1 VAVDKKVVTLTI
13 GTIISMENPI
23 LREDVVGLKIGHK
36 VTWIILIT
44 LNPHTLDLV
53 NEKVMI
59 TYCQKTDRGKKI
71 KRKVISKTC
80 RLLVRNLMSN

>member
-1 VAVDKKVVTLTI
+1 MDKKVVTLTI

-23 LREDVVGLKIGHK
+23 LREDVVGLEIGHK

-53 NEKVMI
+53 NEKEMI

-71 KRKVISKTC
+71 KRKLITKTC
-80 RLLVRNLMSN
+80 RLLVRNQMSN